1 MVDINAIGRAAQLVD
16 EKNRI
21 NYAIQNFD
29 HGGRIVQMEVG
40 GPQPNMGIV
49 SISTVYMDYPDQMVD
64 SIKQLFA
71 RRLAEIQKEL
81 DGLGV
86 TGTWEPPT

>member
-1 MVDINAIGRAAQLVD
+1 MDINDVGRATQLVD

-29 HGGRIVQMEVG
+29 HGGRIVQMAVG
-40 GPQPNMGIV
+40 GPQATMGMV
-49 SISTVYMDYPDQMVD
+49 QLSTIYMDYPPQMLD

-81 DGLGV
+81 DELGV
-86 TGTWEPPT
+86 TGSLRPPE